1 MTRGSTPSD
10 RSNGHHS
17 DKGEKNG
24 KHKGAEPV
32 AAKGKEPAAANGAAV
47 KNRDRK
53 EVQQLIELGKS
64 KGHLTYDEISEAL
77 PSDVFSSDQI
87 DELMGILGDEDIEV
101 VDAQI
106 QMKVAP
112 KRAA

>member
-1 MTRGSTPSD
+1 MTRGSMTSSD
-10 RSNGHHS
+10 RTNGHS
-17 DKGEKNG
+17 SDPRGADKGVR
-24 KHKGAEPV
+24 P
-32 AAKGKEPAAANGAAV
+32 AKSDATKSAKETPAAAGQV
-47 KNRDRK
+47 KSRDRK

-87 DELMGILGDEDIEV
+87 DELMGILGDEDIEI

-106 QMKVAP
+106 QMKV
-112 KRAA
+112 